1 MRVELYSRFYTI
13 SMCLFIRSTA
23 FVFSLLLTL
32 HSLAQNIRVTCETDD
47 VVLSDHLGKEI
58 SNPFAVKAGTYKL
71 VRAEKKG
78 HRPRC
83 EVILGSNALAK
94 SGYAIGALVPY
105 PSSEVLSHVINPGNI
120 NFEVDKGD
128 IRIVRFNNPKQE
140 AKSGAKPL
148 SELNSSDRFFKENE
162 GISVALDK
170 LINRMNLGA
179 EKAEEE
185 EFFARYERSLKLS
198 AVIERI
204 ALREYVEGG
213 YAIMEL
219 RTNWKVS
226 DYFGA
231 TIMEQAYKS
240 ESNPL
245 NARLGYTVYMAST
258 SSALLNYIENDLFE
272 DALEQSMMNLLTDED
287 FLKKLQ
293 DRIADLESIGKRE
306 VIFLPSASLASGLSN
321 QRAACV
327 TIKRK
332 DMHGSGCVISPDGY
346 IVTNYHVSG
355 DGASDTLTVEMN
367 DGTSYIASVVRTDPV
382 YDLALIKINST
393 GLKAL
398 RPEKAYKPVVGE
410 KVFAIGTPADAAL
423 GQTVTRGVVSAVRS
437 ANGREYI
444 QTDANVSPGNSGGA
458 LVTHDGRL
466 IGIVSSKAFGSIVE
480 GVGFAVPAKD
490 VFQRLNIDF
499 K

>member
-1 MRVELYSRFYTI
+1 MRLIFMGI
-13 SMCLFIRSTA
+13 AFGLCLCSNIP
-23 FVFSLLLTL
+23 L
-32 HSLAQNIRVTCETDD
+32 LAQNIRVTCETEYA
-47 VVLSDHLGKEI
+47 VISDHLGKEI
-58 SNPFAVKAGTYKL
+58 TNPFTVKAGTYKL

-83 EVILGSNALAK
+83 EVILGSSDLAK
-94 SGYAIGALVPY
+94 RGYQIGALVPY
-105 PSSEVLSHVINPGNI
+105 PSAEMLNHDINPGNI
-120 NFEVDKGD
+120 NFEVGKGD

-140 AKSGAKPL
+140 AKSGTKPV

-162 GISVALDK
+162 GVSVALDK
-170 LINRMNLGA
+170 LITRMSLGA
-179 EKAEEE
+179 EKADEE
-185 EFFARYERSLKLS
+185 EFFTNYERSLRLS

-204 ALREYVEGG
+204 ELKEYVEGG

-219 RTNWKVS
+219 RTKWKVN
-226 DYFGA
+226 DYFGG

-245 NARLGYTVYMAST
+245 NARLGYMFYMAST
-258 SSALLNYIENDLFE
+258 SSALLNYIENSLFE

-293 DRIADLESIGKRE
+293 DRLAELEAIGKKE
-306 VIFLPSASLASGLSN
+306 VILLPSGSAASGLSN

-332 DMHGSGCVISPDGY
+332 DMYGSGCVISPDGY

-367 DGTSYIASVVRTDPV
+367 DGTTHTASVVRTDPV

-393 GLKAL
+393 GLKTL
-398 RPEKAYKPVVGE
+398 RPEKAYKPLIGE
-410 KVFAIGTPADAAL
+410 KVYAIGTPADAAL
-423 GQTVTRGVVSAVRS
+423 GQTITRGVLSAVRS

>member
-1 MRVELYSRFYTI
+1 MRLY
-13 SMCLFIRSTA
+13 LRSTA
-23 FVFSLLLTL
+23 FVLCLFLTL
-32 HSLAQNIRVTCETDD
+32 YSHAQNIRVNCETDD
-47 VVLSDHLGKEI
+47 VVISDHLGKEI
-58 SNPFAVKAGTYKL
+58 TNPFAVKSGTYKL

-83 EVILGSNALAK
+83 EVILGSSALTH
-94 SGYAIGALVPY
+94 SGYTIAALVPY
-105 PSSEVLSHVINPGNI
+105 PSAEVLSHVINPGNI

-140 AKSGAKPL
+140 SKPGAKPVSDL
-148 SELNSSDRFFKENE
+148 KSSDRFFKENE

-170 LINRMNLGA
+170 LITRMNLGA
-179 EKAEEE
+179 DTQKEE
-185 EFFARYERSLKLS
+185 EFFANYERSLRLS

-204 ALREYVEGG
+204 ELKEYVEGG

-219 RTNWKVS
+219 RTNWKVN
-226 DYFGA
+226 DYFGG

-245 NARLGYTVYMAST
+245 NARLGYLTYLAST
-258 SSALLNYIENDLFE
+258 SSSLLNYIENSLFE
-272 DALEQSMMNLLTDED
+272 DALEQSMINLLTDED

-293 DRIADLESIGKRE
+293 GRLADLESIGQRE
-306 VIFLPSASLASGLSN
+306 VILLPSASLASGLNN

-332 DMHGSGCVISPDGY
+332 DMHGSGCVISSDGY

-355 DGASDTLTVEMN
+355 DGVSDTLTVEMN
-367 DGTSYIASVVRTDPV
+367 DGTTHTASVVRTDPV
-382 YDLALIKINST
+382 YDLALIKISTT
-393 GLKAL
+393 GLNAL
-398 RPEKAYKPVVGE
+398 RPEKSYRPTIGE

-423 GQTVTRGVVSAVRS
+423 GQTITRGVVSAVRS

-458 LVTHDGRL
+458 LVTHDGKL
-466 IGIVSSKAFGSIVE
+466 IGIVSSKAFGSVVE

-490 VFQRLNIDF
+490 VFQRLNIDY